1 MQLAKHS
8 PSTTRPQPTGSDD
21 RTRLI
26 ELLRELSYERRKVVL
41 ASGRESDFYVD
52 GKQTTLHA
60 EGAALVG
67 KLILDKIRN
76 SDFAIDGVGG
86 LTMGADPIAT
96 ATSVLSSLDG
106 GTPVHAF
113 YVRKE
118 AKGHGTKTYVEGRKN
133 LPDGSKVI
141 VVEDTSTTGGSAW
154 KAVERCRNEG
164 LDVVMLL
171 TVVDRLEGAGEFISE
186 RGMTLE
192 SLVTVKDLAG

>member
-1 MQLAKHS
+1 V
-8 PSTTRPQPTGSDD
+8 STPTIPLRGENSDH

-26 ELLRELSYERRKVVL
+26 ALLRELSYERRKVVL

-60 EGAALVG
+60 EGATLVG
-67 KLILDKIRN
+67 RLILEIIRGCDV
-76 SDFAIDGVGG
+76 SIDGVGG

-96 ATSVLSSLDG
+96 ATSVLSSLDDG
-106 GTPVHAF
+106 PLVHAF

-133 LPDGSKVI
+133 LPDGSKVV
-141 VVEDTSTTGGSAW
+141 VVEDTSTTGASAW

-164 LDVVMLL
+164 LDVVKLI
-171 TVVDRLEGAGEFISE
+171 TVVNRLEGADEYIAE

-192 SLVTVKDLAG
+192 SLVTLDDLVG

>member
-1 MQLAKHS
+1 VYFHVLQGQKKDLSSM
-8 PSTTRPQPTGSDD
+8 SDD

-26 ELLRELSYERRKVVL
+26 DLLRDLSYERRKVVL

-60 EGAALVG
+60 EGATLVG
-67 KLILDKIRN
+67 KLILEKIRN
-76 SDFAIDGVGG
+76 SDVPIDGVGG

-96 ATSVLSSLDG
+96 ATSVVSTLDG
-106 GTPVHAF
+106 GSLVHAF

-133 LPDGSKVI
+133 LPDGSRVV

-164 LDVVMLL
+164 LDVVMLI
-171 TVVDRLEGAGEFISE
+171 TVVNRLEGADEFIAE
-186 RGMTLE
+186 RGMKLE
-192 SLVTVKDLAG
+192 SLVTLDDLVE

>member
-1 MQLAKHS
+1 
-8 PSTTRPQPTGSDD
+8 
-21 RTRLI
+21 
-26 ELLRELSYERRKVVL
+26 VVL

-60 EGAALVG
+60 EGATLVG
-67 KLILDKIRN
+67 RLILEIIRGCDV
-76 SDFAIDGVGG
+76 SIDGVGG

-106 GTPVHAF
+106 GALVHAF

-133 LPDGSKVI
+133 LPDGSKVV
-141 VVEDTSTTGGSAW
+141 VVEDTSTTGSSAW

-164 LDVVMLL
+164 LDVVKLI
-171 TVVDRLEGAGEFISE
+171 TVVNRLEGADEYIAE

-192 SLVTVKDLAG
+192 SLVTLDDLTG

>member
-1 MQLAKHS
+1 
-8 PSTTRPQPTGSDD
+8 
-21 RTRLI
+21 
-26 ELLRELSYERRKVVL
+26 LLRELSYERRKVVL

>member
-1 MQLAKHS
+1 MTTPK
-8 PSTTRPQPTGSDD
+8 STMSDN

-60 EGAALVG
+60 EGATLVG
-67 KLILDKIRN
+67 RLILEKIRN
-76 SDFAIDGVGG
+76 SPQTIDGVGG

-106 GTPVHAF
+106 GPLVHAF
-113 YVRKE
+113 CVRKE

-133 LPDGSKVI
+133 LPDGTKVV

-154 KAVERCRNEG
+154 KAVERCRDEG
-164 LDVVMLL
+164 LNVVMLI
-171 TVVDRLEGAGEFISE
+171 TVVDRLEGASEFIAE

-192 SLVTVKDLAG
+192 SLVTIADLIE

>member
-1 MQLAKHS
+1 MYFHVLQGQKKDLS
-8 PSTTRPQPTGSDD
+8 SMSDD

-26 ELLRELSYERRKVVL
+26 DLLRDLSYERRKVVL

-60 EGAALVG
+60 EGATLVG
-67 KLILDKIRN
+67 KLILEKIRN
-76 SDFAIDGVGG
+76 SDVPIDGVGG

-96 ATSVLSSLDG
+96 ATSVVSTLDG
-106 GTPVHAF
+106 GSLVHAF

-133 LPDGSKVI
+133 LPDGSRVV

-164 LDVVMLL
+164 LDVVMLI
-171 TVVDRLEGAGEFISE
+171 TVVNRLEGADEFIAE
-186 RGMTLE
+186 RGMKLE
-192 SLVTVKDLAG
+192 SLVTLDDLVE

>member
-1 MQLAKHS
+1 M
-8 PSTTRPQPTGSDD
+8 TDD
-21 RTRLI
+21 RARLI
-26 ELLRELSYERRKVVL
+26 ELLKELSYERRKVVL

-60 EGAALVG
+60 EGATLVG
-67 KLILDKIRN
+67 KLILEKIRN
-76 SDFAIDGVGG
+76 SSLKIDGVGG

-96 ATSVLSSLDG
+96 ASSVLSSLDG
-106 GTPVHAF
+106 GPLVHAF

-133 LPDGSKVI
+133 LPDGSKVV

-164 LDVVMLL
+164 LDVVMLI
-171 TVVDRLEGAGEFISE
+171 TVVDRLEGAGEFIAE
-186 RGMTLE
+186 QGMTLE
-192 SLVTVKDLAG
+192 ALVTLDDLVE

>member
-1 MQLAKHS
+1 M
-8 PSTTRPQPTGSDD
+8 SDD
-21 RTRLI
+21 RNRLI

-60 EGAALVG
+60 EGATLVG
-67 KLILDKIRN
+67 KLILEKIRN
-76 SDFAIDGVGG
+76 SDVPIDGVGG

-96 ATSVLSSLDG
+96 ATSVVSTLDG
-106 GTPVHAF
+106 GSLVHAF

-133 LPDGSKVI
+133 LPDGSRVV

-164 LDVVMLL
+164 LDVVMLI
-171 TVVDRLEGAGEFISE
+171 TVVNRLEGADEFIAE
-186 RGMTLE
+186 RGMKHE
-192 SLVTVKDLAG
+192 SLVTLDDLVE